1 MHFSRKGLT
10 LIEVIV
16 SIGLISILT
25 LSVTLISLAIF
36 RSWQGESG
44 YSNQRLMLTGASEAM
59 IRDLRGALRI
69 NSVEERQINVWLDVN
84 DNGLEES
91 PDEQVVFS
99 WSGVSGAGLFRSQG
113 LNFNQ
118 EVLKNLDGF
127 SVFCLGQ
134 DNQVLD
140 YPIADISL
148 IRALKVNLTSKVSD
162 ESINLTLSVLV
173 RNL

>member
-1 MHFSRKGLT
+1 
-10 LIEVIV
+10 
-16 SIGLISILT
+16 
-25 LSVTLISLAIF
+25 
-36 RSWQGESG
+36 
-44 YSNQRLMLTGASEAM
+44 M

-69 NSVEERQINVWLDVN
+69 NSVSERQINVWLDVN

-91 PDEQVVFS
+91 PDEQLVFS

-113 LNFNQ
+113 LSFNQ
-118 EVLKNLDGF
+118 EILKNLDSF
-127 SVFCLGQ
+127 SFSCLGQ

-148 IRALKVNLTSKVSD
+148 IRGLKVNLTSKVSD
-162 ESINLTLSVLV
+162 ESINLLLDVSV

>member
-16 SIGLISILT
+16 SIGLISLLT
-25 LSVTLISLAIF
+25 LSVTLISLAIL
-36 RSWQGESG
+36 RSWQGESA
-44 YSNQRLMLTGASEAM
+44 YSNQRLSLISASESM
-59 IRDLRGALRI
+59 VRDLRAALTI

-99 WSGVSGAGLFRSQG
+99 WSGVSGAGLFRNQG

-118 EVLKNLDGF
+118 EILKNLDNF
-127 SVFCLGQ
+127 SISCLDQ
-134 DNQVLD
+134 NNQVLT
-140 YPIADISL
+140 YPVTDTSL
-148 IRALKVNLTSKVSD
+148 IRALSVNLTSKVSD
-162 ESINLTLSVLV
+162 ESINLLLNIKV